1 MKNIEVKG
9 AKQHNLKNIDV
20 IIPRDKLTVITGLSG
35 SGKSSLAFDTLYAE
49 GQRRYVES
57 LSSYARQFLSVMD
70 KPDVDHINGLSPAI
84 SIEQKSTSHNPR
96 STVGT
101 VTEIYDYLRLLYARV
116 GTPFCPDHGISLES
130 QSIDQIVD
138 KLFKDEE
145 NERSIILCPIVSQQ
159 KGEHLILLNDLKVRG
174 FIRAKINGEIIDL
187 DNLPQLNK
195 NKKHD
200 IDIVIDRL
208 SITKKNKSRLSE
220 SIETALRES
229 DGKSWHRLIMLNNN
243 ISFILHKPQLS
254 ENIGACA
261 RAIKN
266 FNFQKMIVVDPKPIY
281 PNDKIL
287 ATSVGAKNIISKSKN
302 FDNLE
307 SALKNI
313 DVVIATSARFRNK
326 NIKHIQL
333 EDLKKIDYKKK
344 VAFLF
349 GSEASG
355 LSNNE
360 ISYANYTLQIPTNPD
375 FKSLNL
381 SHSLIIIA
389 QVVHSVINSK
399 VSSFKKSKKVKSAS
413 KKDIL
418 SMFNLCIKNLED
430 IGFFKPKEK
439 KPKMLENLRNI
450 FYRMELSSKETR
462 ILSSVFASLG
472 KKR

>member
-1 MKNIEVKG
+1 M
-9 AKQHNLKNIDV
+9 
-20 IIPRDKLTVITGLSG
+20 S
-35 SGKSSLAFDTLYAE
+35 
-49 GQRRYVES
+49 
-57 LSSYARQFLSVMD
+57 
-70 KPDVDHINGLSPAI
+70 
-84 SIEQKSTSHNPR
+84 
-96 STVGT
+96 
-101 VTEIYDYLRLLYARV
+101 
-116 GTPFCPDHGISLES
+116 
-130 QSIDQIVD
+130 
-138 KLFKDEE
+138 
-145 NERSIILCPIVSQQ
+145 
-159 KGEHLILLNDLKVRG
+159 
-174 FIRAKINGEIIDL
+174 
-187 DNLPQLNK
+187 
-195 NKKHD
+195 
-200 IDIVIDRL
+200 
-208 SITKKNKSRLSE
+208 
-220 SIETALRES
+220 
-229 DGKSWHRLIMLNNN
+229 NNN
-243 ISFILHKPQLS
+243 ISFILHRPQLS

-261 RAIKN
+261 RAMKN

-389 QVVHSVINSK
+389 QIVHSIIYSK
-399 VSSFKKSKKVKSAS
+399 ISNFKKSKKIKPAS

-418 SMFNLCIKNLED
+418 SMTNLCLKNLEE
-430 IGFFKPKEK
+430 IEFFKPKEK
-439 KPKMLENLRNI
+439 KPIMLENLRNI

-472 KKR
+472 KNVD

>member
-1 MKNIEVKG
+1 MSK
-9 AKQHNLKNIDV
+9 
-20 IIPRDKLTVITGLSG
+20 
-35 SGKSSLAFDTLYAE
+35 
-49 GQRRYVES
+49 
-57 LSSYARQFLSVMD
+57 
-70 KPDVDHINGLSPAI
+70 
-84 SIEQKSTSHNPR
+84 
-96 STVGT
+96 
-101 VTEIYDYLRLLYARV
+101 
-116 GTPFCPDHGISLES
+116 
-130 QSIDQIVD
+130 
-138 KLFKDEE
+138 
-145 NERSIILCPIVSQQ
+145 
-159 KGEHLILLNDLKVRG
+159 
-174 FIRAKINGEIIDL
+174 
-187 DNLPQLNK
+187 
-195 NKKHD
+195 
-200 IDIVIDRL
+200 
-208 SITKKNKSRLSE
+208 
-220 SIETALRES
+220 
-229 DGKSWHRLIMLNNN
+229 NN

-287 ATSVGAKNIISKSKN
+287 ATSVGAKNIINKSKKFN
-302 FDNLE
+302 TIE

-389 QVVHSVINSK
+389 QVVHSIINSK
-399 VSSFKKSKKVKSAS
+399 VSSFIKSKKVKSAS

-418 SMFNLCIKNLED
+418 SMTNLCIKNLED

-439 KPKMLENLRNI
+439 KPIMLENLRNI